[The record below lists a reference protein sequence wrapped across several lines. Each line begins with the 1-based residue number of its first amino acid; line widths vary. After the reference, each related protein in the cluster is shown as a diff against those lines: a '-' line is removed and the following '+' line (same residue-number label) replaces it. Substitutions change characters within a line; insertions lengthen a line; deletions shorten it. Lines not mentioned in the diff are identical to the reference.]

1 MPDDRRP
8 SRSGLDPELR
18 EALELLA
25 TVSASVSDRVD
36 GQTDALDRMA
46 KALAETRT
54 AAFAARKQ
62 TDPALHADRVA
73 AQVEG
78 RLGDTLRALRQS
90 AGSLGGHTD
99 RAGRAF
105 QDLQDHVVGAKHAA
119 AREAWEAR
127 EWRRQRRRLALW
139 AAPALLALLLLTALL
154 APRAMAAHET
164 LCSLAGAT
172 WWQDDATTRTA
183 CTFFTRE

>member
-8 SRSGLDPELR
+8 PRSGLDPELR

-25 TVSASVSDRVD
+25 TVAASVSDRVD
-36 GQTDALDRMA
+36 GQTDALDRVA

-62 TDPALHADRVA
+62 TDPRLHADQVA
-73 AQVEG
+73 GQVEH

-90 AGSLGGHTD
+90 TSSLGQHTD

-105 QDLQDHVVGAKHAA
+105 QDLQGHVAGAKRAA
-119 AREAWEAR
+119 ACEEWEAR
-127 EWRRQRRRLALW
+127 DWRRRRRRLVLW

-154 APRAMAAHET
+154 APRAMAAHEA
-164 LCSLAGAT
+164 LCALAGAT
-172 WWQDDATTRTA
+172 WWQSDATGQGICA
-183 CTFFTRE
+183 FAAWG